1 MIFPISGPFMGQA
14 MQQSRE
20 QWVPIPSFEGLY
32 EISNFGN
39 VRRLAYETKKDARGV
54 TKKLREKNVLIA
66 TNEGYRVARL
76 WRKGIGTK
84 LYIDRALE
92 SVFGI
97 RSKVDDVLSL
107 PGEVWSPILDYPG
120 YEASTLGRIRSR
132 TRVIKRG
139 SGECYLQGRILNT
152 TIPNHGYMKTELT
165 KDGVTR
171 TLTLHRL
178 IAITFIPNPLNLEV
192 VHHKNENKL
201 DNRVENLEWV
211 SNEGNIRDWFDRRRI
226 VISVETIK
234 TIIAAHLA
242 GKTPAEILAGLP
254 RQTKRKRNS

>member
-1 MIFPISGPFMGQA
+1 MTTQ
-14 MQQSRE
+14 E
-20 QWVPIPSFEGLY
+20 QWVSVPSFEGLY

-54 TKKLREKNVLIA
+54 TKKLPEKMITVA

-76 WRKGIGTK
+76 WRRGAGVK

-97 RSKVDDVLSL
+97 RSKVDDILSL
-107 PGEVWSPILDYPG
+107 PGEVWRPILDYPG

-139 SGECYLQGRILNT
+139 RGECYLQGRILNT

-165 KDGVTR
+165 KDGIVK
-171 TLTLHRL
+171 TLTVHRL
-178 IAITFIPNPLNLEV
+178 VATTFVPNPLNLKV
-192 VHHKNENKL
+192 VHHKDENKTN
-201 DNRVENLEWV
+201 NRVDNLEWI
-211 SNEGNIRDWFDRRRI
+211 STEENIRDWFDRRRI
-226 VISVETIK
+226 VVSVQTIE
-234 TIIAAHLA
+234 TIIAAHKA
-242 GKTPAEILAGLP
+242 GKTPTEILASLP
-254 RQTKRKRNS
+254 RKTKGKRNS